1 MFYDTLENNHG
12 LKHDPFK
19 ALVVPRPIGWIS
31 TVSNSGQF
39 NIAPYSF
46 FNAMSDRPHYV
57 AFGTSLSKDSER
69 NINETGEFVCNLAS
83 ADLAEHMNMTSAT
96 VPHGVD
102 EFKIGKLTA
111 VKCNI
116 VKAPRVKEAAASL
129 ECKHFKTIELPG
141 AGKYRHS
148 YNMIIGLVVGIHI
161 DDRFIKDGNVD
172 TTAMKPLGRL
182 GYMDYTVVTAES
194 MFEMNRPTVGPD
206 GAVQAP
212 PKTWDGVYR

>member
-1 MFYDTLENNHG
+1 MFYDTLDNKHG

-31 TVSNSGQF
+31 TVSRDGQF
-39 NIAPYSF
+39 NLAPYSF

-57 AFGTSLSKDSER
+57 AFGASLSKDSER
-69 NINETGEFVCNLAS
+69 NINETGVFVCNLVTAHLV
-83 ADLAEHMNMTSAT
+83 DHMNMTSAT
-96 VPHGVD
+96 VPHGMD

-111 VKCNI
+111 AKSNLVA
-116 VKAPRVKEAAASL
+116 APRVKEAAAAL

-141 AGKYRHS
+141 AGRYEHA

-161 DDRFIKDGNVD
+161 DDQFIKDGNVD
-172 TTAMKPLGRL
+172 TAAMKPVGRL
-182 GYMDYTVVTAES
+182 GFMDYTTVTADS
-194 MFEMNRPTVGPD
+194 MFELNRPTVGAD

-212 PKTWDGVYR
+212 PKAWDGVYR